1 MILNG
6 FSILYPPP
14 RREARVKYLEALRK
28 IRTRSHSPKG
38 NIPMVTGTICLLISW
53 LFEQKKND
61 LLPIHFKLNANFKSV
76 VKLLNQIE
84 DGMCKVELFGAIRNF
99 TA

>member
-14 RREARVKYLEALRK
+14 RREARRKYLEALRK

-61 LLPIHFKLNANFKSV
+61 LLPIHFKLNAYFNSV